1 MNNKV
6 YLIHEEDY
14 IKHIDEKV
22 LLYSFVKQLAHC
34 IVRMKTTGAD
44 DDFIKM
50 ADSYGATAENLFNS
64 WGIPK
69 SYITLDNK
77 DDLVPLME
85 NDLIKPEDAGYY
97 ACDGERCCEFCESYY
112 PPTDD
117 SKDEPDEDEDLEKMM
132 SALTS
137 VIHEHFGSNVTVHI
151 VFD

>member
-1 MNNKV
+1 MEEKPMNNKV

-34 IVRMKTTGAD
+34 IGRMKTTGAD

-50 ADSYGATAENLFNS
+50 AESYGATAENLFNS

-85 NDLIKPEDAGYY
+85 NELIKPEEAGYY
-97 ACDGERCCEFCESYY
+97 PCDDDCPCYCCC
-112 PPTDD
+112 
-117 SKDEPDEDEDLEKMM
+117 KDEDDASDENDDLVKMIE
-132 SALTS
+132 ALSS
-137 VIHEHFGSNVTVHI
+137 VIHGIIKENATVHI
-151 VFD
+151 IIE

>member
-50 ADSYGATAENLFNS
+50 AESYGATAENLFNS

-69 SYITLDNK
+69 SYVTLDNK

-85 NDLIKPEDAGYY
+85 NELITPEEAGYY
-97 ACDGERCCEFCESYY
+97 PCDDDCPCDCCC
-112 PPTDD
+112 
-117 SKDEPDEDEDLEKMM
+117 KDEDDESDENDDLVKMIE
-132 SALTS
+132 ALSS
-137 VIHEHFGSNVTVHI
+137 VIHGIIKENATVHI
-151 VFD
+151 IIE

>member
-22 LLYSFVKQLAHC
+22 LLYSFVKQLVHC

-50 ADSYGATAENLFNS
+50 AESYGATAENLFNS

-69 SYITLDNK
+69 SYVTLDNK

-85 NDLIKPEDAGYY
+85 NELIAPEEAGYY
-97 ACDGERCCEFCESYY
+97 PCDDDCPCYCCC
-112 PPTDD
+112 
-117 SKDEPDEDEDLEKMM
+117 KDEDDASDENDDLVKMIE
-132 SALTS
+132 ALSS
-137 VIHEHFGSNVTVHI
+137 VIHGIIKENATVHI
-151 VFD
+151 IIE

>member
-34 IVRMKTTGAD
+34 IGRMKTTGAD

-50 ADSYGATAENLFNS
+50 AESYGATAENLFNS

-69 SYITLDNK
+69 SYVTLDNK

-85 NDLIKPEDAGYY
+85 NTPEEAGYY
-97 ACDGERCCEFCESYY
+97 PCDDDCLCDCCC
-112 PPTDD
+112 
-117 SKDEPDEDEDLEKMM
+117 KDEDDASDENDDLVKMIE
-132 SALTS
+132 ALSS
-137 VIHEHFGSNVTVHI
+137 VIHGIIKENATVHI
-151 VFD
+151 IIE

>member
-1 MNNKV
+1 MEEKPMNNKV

-22 LLYSFVKQLAHC
+22 MLYSFVKQLAHC
-34 IVRMKTTGAD
+34 IGRMKTTGAD

-50 ADSYGATAENLFNS
+50 AESYGATAENLFNS

-85 NDLIKPEDAGYY
+85 NELIKPEEAGYY
-97 ACDGERCCEFCESYY
+97 SCDDDCPCDCCC
-112 PPTDD
+112 
-117 SKDEPDEDEDLEKMM
+117 KDEDDASDENDDLVKMIE
-132 SALTS
+132 ALSS
-137 VIHEHFGSNVTVHI
+137 VIHSIIKENATVHI
-151 VFD
+151 VIE

>member
-1 MNNKV
+1 MNNNL

-50 ADSYGATAENLFNS
+50 AECYGATAENLFNS

-69 SYITLDNK
+69 SYVTLDNK

-85 NDLIKPEDAGYY
+85 NELITPEEAGYY
-97 ACDGERCCEFCESYY
+97 PCDDDCPRDCCC
-112 PPTDD
+112 
-117 SKDEPDEDEDLEKMM
+117 KDEDDESDENDDLVKMIE
-132 SALTS
+132 ALSS
-137 VIHEHFGSNVTVHI
+137 VIHGIIKENATVHI
-151 VFD
+151 VIE

>member
-50 ADSYGATAENLFNS
+50 AESYGATAENLFNS

-77 DDLVPLME
+77 DDLVQLME
-85 NDLIKPEDAGYY
+85 NELITPEEAGYY
-97 ACDGERCCEFCESYY
+97 PCD
-112 PPTDD
+112 DD
-117 SKDEPDEDEDLEKMM
+117 CPCDCYCKDEDDESDENDDLVKMIE
-132 SALTS
+132 ALSS
-137 VIHEHFGSNVTVHI
+137 VIHGIIKENATVHI
-151 VFD
+151 VIE

>member
-50 ADSYGATAENLFNS
+50 AESYGATAENLFNS

-85 NDLIKPEDAGYY
+85 NELITPEEAGYY
-97 ACDGERCCEFCESYY
+97 PCDDDCPRDCCCKEEDDESDGN
-112 PPTDD
+112 DD
-117 SKDEPDEDEDLEKMM
+117 LVKMIE
-132 SALTS
+132 ALSS
-137 VIHEHFGSNVTVHI
+137 VIHGIIKENATVHI
-151 VFD
+151 VIE

>member
-1 MNNKV
+1 MNNKA

-50 ADSYGATAENLFNS
+50 AESYGATAENLFNS

-85 NDLIKPEDAGYY
+85 NELITPEEAGYY
-97 ACDGERCCEFCESYY
+97 PCDDDYPRDCCC
-112 PPTDD
+112 
-117 SKDEPDEDEDLEKMM
+117 KDEDDASDENDDLVKMIE
-132 SALTS
+132 ALS
-137 VIHEHFGSNVTVHI
+137 YVIHGIIKENATVHI
-151 VFD
+151 VIE

>member
-50 ADSYGATAENLFNS
+50 AESYGATAENLFNS

-69 SYITLDNK
+69 SYVTLDNK

-85 NDLIKPEDAGYY
+85 NELITPEEAGYY
-97 ACDGERCCEFCESYY
+97 PCDDDCPYYCCC
-112 PPTDD
+112 
-117 SKDEPDEDEDLEKMM
+117 KDEDDASDENDDLVKMIE
-132 SALTS
+132 ALSS
-137 VIHEHFGSNVTVHI
+137 VIHGIIKENATVHI
-151 VFD
+151 VIE

>member
-50 ADSYGATAENLFNS
+50 AESYGATAENLFNS

-69 SYITLDNK
+69 SYVTLDNK

-85 NDLIKPEDAGYY
+85 NELITPEEAGYY
-97 ACDGERCCEFCESYY
+97 PCD
-112 PPTDD
+112 DD
-117 SKDEPDEDEDLEKMM
+117 CPCDCSCKDEDDASDENDDLVKMIE
-132 SALTS
+132 ALSS
-137 VIHEHFGSNVTVHI
+137 VIHGIIKENATVHI
-151 VFD
+151 IIE

>member
-50 ADSYGATAENLFNS
+50 AESYGATAENLFNS

-69 SYITLDNK
+69 SYVTLDNK

-85 NDLIKPEDAGYY
+85 NELIKPEEAGYY
-97 ACDGERCCEFCESYY
+97 PCDDDCPCYCCC
-112 PPTDD
+112 
-117 SKDEPDEDEDLEKMM
+117 KDEDDESDENDDLVKMIE
-132 SALTS
+132 ALSS
-137 VIHEHFGSNVTVHI
+137 VIHGIIKENATVHI
-151 VFD
+151 IIE

>member
-50 ADSYGATAENLFNS
+50 AECYGATAENLFNS

-69 SYITLDNK
+69 SYVTLDNK

-85 NDLIKPEDAGYY
+85 NELITPEEA
-97 ACDGERCCEFCESYY
+97 RYY
-112 PPTDD
+112 PCDD
-117 SKDEPDEDEDLEKMM
+117 DCPRDCCCKDEDDESDENDDLVKMIE
-132 SALTS
+132 ALSS
-137 VIHEHFGSNVTVHI
+137 VIHGIIKENATVHI
-151 VFD
+151 VIE

>member
-50 ADSYGATAENLFNS
+50 AESYGATAENLFNS

-85 NDLIKPEDAGYY
+85 NELITPEEAGYY
-97 ACDGERCCEFCESYY
+97 PCGDDCPCDCCR
-112 PPTDD
+112 
-117 SKDEPDEDEDLEKMM
+117 KDEDDASDENDDLVKMIE
-132 SALTS
+132 ALSS
-137 VIHEHFGSNVTVHI
+137 VIYGIIKENATVHI
-151 VFD
+151 IIE